1 MAGKQ
6 TAKAL
11 FKGLGLMEIANYGIN
26 AGFMVDSY
34 IDERNNGNGVIGS
47 AANAVIDNALPM
59 VIGPWTY
66 MLGAA
71 AIAAPGAIVSG
82 AEKINSMTR
91 AMEKSGRNRPFA
103 DAQFVDSQQAYTMR
117 QAGMALAQQSK
128 YNVQQSLIGNE
139 ARHLHR

>member
-1 MAGKQ
+1 MNSLKAAG
-6 TAKAL
+6 
-11 FKGLGLMEIANYGIN
+11 KGLGLMEIANYGLN

-34 IDERNNGNGVIGS
+34 VDERNNGNGMIGS
-47 AANAVIDNALPM
+47 AANAIIDNALPM
-59 VIGPWTY
+59 VVGAGTY

-71 AIAAPGAIVSG
+71 AIAAPGLIVSG
-82 AEKINSMTR
+82 AEKLNASTR
-91 AMEKSGRNRPFA
+91 AMEKSGRNTPFGN
-103 DAQFVDSQQAYTMR
+103 AQFADSQQAYTMR